1 MYIYILSLQLNF
13 ADSADQLTFTQSGI
27 KKYVKGVILNGIL
40 DIQSISIPNLQA
52 TLDLGLTQINLLM
65 SDIKIADVQ
74 LEDVDIVLQNSQL
87 MYIDIKNLD
96 LQVSMGWRFQQTTY
110 PYIQDAG
117 QGKISLLGVS
127 LTALAS
133 SSCNST
139 GNIFVQLQNAQLRI
153 SDFNIA
159 LSGGNSWIYQSMLSL
174 ISDQVINA
182 FESVFQQI
190 ILDQISVLMQNVF
203 EKFRLYTLYA
213 DHPLVKDERFTGSWV
228 IRDQTLS
235 LQVTGYVFHSTNLQD
250 QFIQPQ
256 MLRRAVQNKFNS
268 DITLVIHEAAFNN
281 VFYIYY
287 KYLNLFISEHFE
299 ITSAPKL
306 EINNVAA
313 LLSVYLGTE
322 LVYLIARPQMFTNS
336 TELSGYVYFEFEPM
350 IQDLKSNQIAE
361 LFNSV
366 FVAYKINFA
375 LFVKLEKFA
384 PVFDSNEKVLRL
396 VGEGT
401 F

>member
-52 TLDLGLTQINLLM
+52 TLDLGLTQINLFM

-127 LTALAS
+127 LTALTS

-153 SDFNIA
+153 SNFNIE

-174 ISDQVINA
+174 ISDQVISA

-213 DHPLVKDERFTGSWV
+213 NHPLVKDERFTSSWV

-235 LQVTGYVFHSTNLQD
+235 LQVTGYVFHSTNLSD
-250 QFIQPQ
+250 QYIQPQ
-256 MLRRAVQNKFNS
+256 MLRKATQNKFNS

-287 KYLNLFISEHFE
+287 KYLNLFSKHFTIS
-299 ITSAPKL
+299 SVPKL
-306 EINNVAA
+306 EINNAVA
-313 LLSVYLGTE
+313 LLSVFLDTE
-322 LVYLIARPQMFTNS
+322 LVYLLARPQMFTNS
-336 TELSGYVYFEFEPM
+336 TELSGYVYFKFEPM

-375 LFVKLEKFA
+375 LFVDLEKFT
-384 PVFDSNEKVLRL
+384 PVFDANEKVLRL